1 MRIATNVSA
10 LNAWRNLSITQNALG
25 KTLEKLSSGYRINR
39 AADDAAGLAI
49 SEKMRGQIAGINMA
63 VKNAQDG
70 ISLIQTGEGALNEV
84 HAMLKRMEELAVQAA
99 NDTNTAEDRAKL
111 QAEMDQLAQEVARIG
126 STTEFNTL
134 KLLDGTFAN
143 KDIVF
148 HVGANE
154 NQNLRIRIGDM
165 RSSALGLA
173 GEVRVEITGTYTA
186 GTNNVIDD
194 GTYTVR
200 GDATSGYELV
210 DSAGNVVAKSSDGK
224 AWTAVSGDDTLTFAE
239 AITSGTVTVDTTGG
253 SATGV
258 ARVANQGLEAGVYTV
273 KDTGSGF
280 QLVDQ
285 NGIVIATSDNA
296 QAWVSAADAT
306 TTVFSVGV
314 AVEEGASVVVAG
326 IDISSS
332 QSAANSALPKIRAAL
347 EKVSDQRSLF
357 GATQNR
363 LEHTI
368 NNLQVAAENL
378 SAAESRIRDVDM
390 AAEMANFTRNQILLQ
405 AGTAMLAQANI
416 APQSVLQL
424 LG

>member
-1 MRIATNVSA
+1 
-10 LNAWRNLSITQNALG
+10 
-25 KTLEKLSSGYRINR
+25 
-39 AADDAAGLAI
+39 
-49 SEKMRGQIAGINMA
+49 
-63 VKNAQDG
+63 
-70 ISLIQTGEGALNEV
+70 
-84 HAMLKRMEELAVQAA
+84 
-99 NDTNTAEDRAKL
+99 
-111 QAEMDQLAQEVARIG
+111 
-126 STTEFNTL
+126 
-134 KLLDGTFAN
+134 
-143 KDIVF
+143 
-148 HVGANE
+148 
-154 NQNLRIRIGDM
+154 
-165 RSSALGLA
+165 GLA
-173 GEVRVEITGTYTA
+173 GEVRVEITGTYTP

-210 DSAGNVVAKSSDGK
+210 DSTGNVVAKSTDGK
-224 AWTAVSGDDTLTFAE
+224 AWTAVSGDDTLTFDE

-285 NGIVIATSDNA
+285 NGIVIATSSDGE
-296 QAWVSAADAT
+296 AWSSAADTT
-306 TTVFSVGV
+306 TTVFSVSV
-314 AVEEGASVVVAG
+314 ALEDGASVVVGG